1 MKSIGSDFLCSGLES
16 RRKSTVFS
24 TVRDACVGND
34 GNSSKDSYDDDN
46 DEEFDDGEGGGRE
59 VRAIDFLTVLCYR
72 EVMLCHCLFLRE
84 IPFYVVMLSEDSVA

>member
-34 GNSSKDSYDDDN
+34 GNSSKDSNDDDD
-46 DEEFDDGEGGGRE
+46 DEEFDDGEGGGDPLIRFASM
-59 VRAIDFLTVLCYR
+59 VKTRYVHPL
-72 EVMLCHCLFLRE
+72 
-84 IPFYVVMLSEDSVA
+84 PFIAQ